1 MINLHKV
8 EFETSF
14 GMTEQLFKANEPE
27 FVFAGRSNVG
37 KSSMIN
43 KIFNRKS
50 LARVSSMPGKT
61 ATINFFKVEKIRFA
75 DLPGYGYAKVG
86 KSEKYRWNELISGYF
101 AQDRN
106 IALIFLLIDMRHKPS
121 ADDLKMIDF
130 LADNELPFVIVLTKA
145 DKLSKNQRQERLKAF
160 ETEIPYGDE
169 ITMIP
174 FSSETGEGV
183 EEITT
188 IINEIAEEE
197 EAFRLEKEAEEKKQ
211 LQQDALAANIPED
224 SEEQ

>member
-14 GMTEQLFKANEPE
+14 GMTEQLFKAKEPE

-145 DKLSKNQRQERLKAF
+145 DKLSKNQRQERLKAL

-183 EEITT
+183 EQITI
-188 IINEIAEEE
+188 IINEVAEEE
-197 EAFRLEKEAEEKKQ
+197 EAFRLEKEAEEKRQ
-211 LQQDALAANIPED
+211 LEQDALAANIAQD
-224 SEEQ
+224 SEAQ